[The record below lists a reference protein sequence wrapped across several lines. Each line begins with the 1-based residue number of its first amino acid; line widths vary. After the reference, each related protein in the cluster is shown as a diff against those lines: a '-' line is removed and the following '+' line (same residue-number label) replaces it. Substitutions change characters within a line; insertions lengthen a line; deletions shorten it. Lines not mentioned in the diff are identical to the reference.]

1 MGYKKY
7 VVTLSDCERK
17 QLEEVVSSKICNKE
31 KRLRA
36 YILLKCDQLHN
47 WPDDKI
53 RDAYGVSFSAI
64 GRLRKRFVENGFEYA
79 LYRKERLNPPRPRKI
94 QGKEEAHLIALCCSD
109 APEGRAKWTLQLL
122 ADKMVELNVVDTVGR
137 ECVRNTLKKMNLSLG

>member
-7 VVTLSDCERK
+7 VVTLNECERK

-36 YILLKCDQLHN
+36 YILLKSDGLHS
-47 WPDDKI
+47 WSDDKMQE
-53 RDAYGVSFSAI
+53 AYGVSLSAI
-64 GRLRKRFVENGFEYA
+64 GRLRKRFVEEGFENA
-79 LYRKERLNPPRPRKI
+79 LNRKERLNPPCPRKI

-122 ADKMVELNVVDTVGR
+122 ADKMIELNVVDTVGR
-137 ECVRNTLKKMNLSLG
+137 ECVRNALKKMSLSLG

>member
-1 MGYKKY
+1 MRSKRY

-17 QLEEVVSSKICNKE
+17 QLEEVVSLKICSKE

-36 YILLKCDQLHN
+36 YTLLKSDQLCN
-47 WPDDKI
+47 WSDNKI
-53 RDAYGVSFSAI
+53 QEAYGMSMSAI
-64 GRLRKRFVENGFEYA
+64 ERLRKRFVEEGFENA
-79 LYRKERLNPPRPRKI
+79 INRKERLNPPRPRKI

-122 ADKMVELNVVDTVGR
+122 ADKMVELNVVDSIGR
-137 ECVRNTLKKMNLSLG
+137 ECVRNALKKMNLSLG